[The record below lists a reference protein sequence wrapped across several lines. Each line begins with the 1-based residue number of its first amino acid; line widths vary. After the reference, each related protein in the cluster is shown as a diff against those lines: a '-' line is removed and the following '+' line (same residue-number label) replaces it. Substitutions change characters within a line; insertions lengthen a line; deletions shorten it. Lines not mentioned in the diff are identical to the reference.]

1 MSQKVIEAYRK
12 RGFDC
17 TCGNVRMAS
26 RALTAIYDDHLKP
39 SGLTSN
45 QLAVLWPIVAMEPTP
60 MSDIAKS
67 VVMDKT
73 TVSRNVASL
82 EAQGLVEIRPGE
94 DARVRLVATTAKG
107 RHAFAVAMPAWE
119 AAQEEIA
126 RTFGKTRVTTLT
138 RETKR
143 LARAAAEPAARGARR

>member
-1 MSQKVIEAYRK
+1 MAQKTLDSYRD

-17 TCGNVRMAS
+17 MCGNLRMAS
-26 RALTAIYDDHLKP
+26 RAVTSIYDAHLAP

-60 MSDIAKS
+60 MSEIARK

-73 TVSRNVASL
+73 TVSRNIAGLVDA
-82 EAQGLVEIRPGE
+82 GLVEVRTG
-94 DARVRLVATTAKG
+94 DDGRHRLVSTTARG

-119 AAQEEIA
+119 AAQEEVA
-126 RTFGKTRVTTLT
+126 RVFGKARFNDLVKQS
-138 RETKR
+138 RR
-143 LARAAAEPAARGARR
+143 LARAVTRES

>member
-1 MSQKVIEAYRK
+1 MSQRVLDAYRK

-17 TCGNVRMAS
+17 ICGNVRMAS
-26 RALTAIYDDHLKP
+26 RALTSIFDEHLKP

-60 MSDIAKS
+60 MNEIAKA

-73 TVSRNVASL
+73 TVSRNVAGL
-82 EAQGLVEIRPGE
+82 EALGLVETRAGA
-94 DARVRLVATTAKG
+94 DARHRLVSTTAKG

-119 AAQEEIA
+119 AAQRRVA
-126 RTFGKTRVTTLT
+126 RSFGKMRFTALVK
-138 RETKR
+138 ESKK
-143 LARAAAEPAARGARR
+143 LARVVAAEG

>member
-1 MSQKVIEAYRK
+1 MSQRVLDTYRK

-17 TCGNVRMAS
+17 ICGNLRMAS
-26 RALTAIYDDHLKP
+26 RAITAVYDEHLKP

-60 MSDIAKS
+60 MSEIARA

-82 EAQGLVEIRPGE
+82 EALGLVQIQPGE
-94 DARVRLVATTAKG
+94 DARLRLVSTTARG
-107 RHAFAVAMPAWE
+107 RHAFAIAMPAWE
-119 AAQEEIA
+119 AAQAAVAKSFGKARFTSLVKESRKLA
-126 RTFGKTRVTTLT
+126 RTIAPG
-138 RETKR
+138 
-143 LARAAAEPAARGARR
+143 

>member
-1 MSQKVIEAYRK
+1 MSQKVLDSYRK

-17 TCGNVRMAS
+17 MCGNLRMAS
-26 RALTAIYDDHLKP
+26 RALTAVYDEHLKP

-60 MSDIAKS
+60 MSEIAKA

-82 EAQGLVEIRPGE
+82 EAQGLVEIHSGE

-107 RHAFAVAMPAWE
+107 RHAFALAMPAWE
-119 AAQEEIA
+119 AAQNDVA
-126 RTFGKTRVTTLT
+126 RSFGKTRFTALT
-138 RETKR
+138 KESKK
-143 LARAAAEPAARGARR
+143 LARVVADRQS

>member
-1 MSQKVIEAYRK
+1 MSQKALDAYRK

-17 TCGNVRMAS
+17 ICGNLRMAS
-26 RALTAIYDDHLKP
+26 RALTTVYDEHLKP

-60 MSDIAKS
+60 MSEIARA

-73 TVSRNVASL
+73 TVSRNVAGL
-82 EAQGLVEIRPGE
+82 EALGLVEIQSGT
-94 DARVRLVATTAKG
+94 DARLRLVSTTARG

-119 AAQEEIA
+119 AAQEEVA
-126 RTFGKTRVTTLT
+126 KSFGKTRFTSLV
-138 RETKR
+138 RESKK
-143 LARAAAEPAARGARR
+143 LARAVADR